1 MPLLTRR
8 MHLSGV
14 WPGRVKSC
22 PAVAVWRRQFG
33 SGSLAAAVRQW
44 QSGGRV
50 GRKRR
55 TGEPGGVVGSGRDVD
70 PAARIGRGGIG
81 RAVRI
86 GPGRAARRDSLDE
99 GRGTPGPNGRRLG
112 RKSGAAGRASQA
124 GLLDRAGTLTR
135 RRGSRQDGRLGAT
148 AWMRGTAS
156 RIEWDVAGS
165 GGRGTGKTGVAA
177 RQAGSNGRRSGYSTV
192 AAAPTFSGSSSACV
206 SAPGRAAD
214 SAGCALDWAC
224 CSCHRWGVSPFS
236 LAKAR

>member
-33 SGSLAAAVRQW
+33 GGSLAAVVRQW

-50 GRKRR
+50 GRKGR
-55 TGEPGGVVGSGRDVD
+55 TGEPGGAVGSGRDVD
-70 PAARIGRGGIG
+70 PAAWIGRGIG

-86 GPGRAARRDSLDE
+86 EAGRAARRDSLDE
-99 GRGTPGPNGRRLG
+99 GRGTPGPNGRR
-112 RKSGAAGRASQA
+112 
-124 GLLDRAGTLTR
+124 
-135 RRGSRQDGRLGAT
+135 
-148 AWMRGTAS
+148 
-156 RIEWDVAGS
+156 
-165 GGRGTGKTGVAA
+165 
-177 RQAGSNGRRSGYSTV
+177 SGYSTV
-192 AAAPTFSGSSSACV
+192 AAAPTFSGSSSAGV

>member
-22 PAVAVWRRQFG
+22 PAVAVWQWQFG
-33 SGSLAAAVRQW
+33 GGSLAAAVRQW

-50 GRKRR
+50 GRKGR
-55 TGEPGGVVGSGRDVD
+55 TGEPGGAVGSGRDVD
-70 PAARIGRGGIG
+70 PAAWIGRGIG

-86 GPGRAARRDSLDE
+86 EAGRAARRDSLDE
-99 GRGTPGPNGRRLG
+99 RRGPPDRTGQGRI
-112 RKSGAAGRASQA
+112 GRAAQ
-124 GLLDRAGTLTR
+124 
-135 RRGSRQDGRLGAT
+135 
-148 AWMRGTAS
+148 
-156 RIEWDVAGS
+156 
-165 GGRGTGKTGVAA
+165 
-177 RQAGSNGRRSGYSTV
+177 QAGSNGRRSGYSTG
-192 AAAPTFSGSSSACV
+192 AAVPTFSGSSSAGV